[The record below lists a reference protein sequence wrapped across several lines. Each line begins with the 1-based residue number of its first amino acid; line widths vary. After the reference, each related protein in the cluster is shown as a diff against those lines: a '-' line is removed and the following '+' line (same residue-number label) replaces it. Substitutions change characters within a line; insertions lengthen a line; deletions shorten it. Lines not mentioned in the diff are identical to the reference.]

1 MTPQSPTGGLL
12 IGLAVTLLA
21 VALFSWHA
29 LTQVDGLRQLQT
41 ETIDRN
47 RRDSLQLLRIQG
59 NLHNL
64 GLSMRD
70 MVEGSS
76 PYPIEAYR
84 GEFDRVRFDL
94 DDAVSTENALAP
106 VSRSPGQQ
114 AFLQDSLEQFWEAA
128 GRMFRLAEEGDQEQA
143 RELIREVMQPRHAS
157 LANTVA
163 RFLFMNNEA
172 EQQATEEIQEIYAS
186 VERSIYYFLLAA
198 VLAICLTS
206 AYMIQQN
213 RRIFRS
219 ISQLSEERQVLARK
233 LIGVQEEIFQS
244 ISREL
249 HDEFGQVLTAVGALL
264 ARAQRKGAEEA
275 PQLSRDLREV
285 QGIAQETLE
294 NVRRL
299 SQRLHPNVLDDYGLE
314 GAVEWYVQQV
324 REQTGLTITYE
335 KQGEAL
341 KALPTETAIHVYRI
355 VQESLNNVVRHA
367 NSAVAWVR
375 LRRSANELEL
385 EVEDRG
391 VGLPPQ
397 SERRDGLGLVGMRE
411 RAELVHGR
419 LALSRPAEGGTLVH
433 LEVPLKT
440 S

>member
-1 MTPQSPTGGLL
+1 
-12 IGLAVTLLA
+12 
-21 VALFSWHA
+21 
-29 LTQVDGLRQLQT
+29 
-41 ETIDRN
+41 
-47 RRDSLQLLRIQG
+47 
-59 NLHNL
+59 
-64 GLSMRD
+64 
-70 MVEGSS
+70 
-76 PYPIEAYR
+76 
-84 GEFDRVRFDL
+84 
-94 DDAVSTENALAP
+94 
-106 VSRSPGQQ
+106 
-114 AFLQDSLEQFWEAA
+114 
-128 GRMFRLAEEGDQEQA
+128 MFRLAEGGDQEQA

-157 LANTVA
+157 LTNAVA

-172 EQQATEEIQEIYAS
+172 EQQATEEIQQIYAS
-186 VERSIYYFLLAA
+186 VERNIYYFLFAA
-198 VLAICLTS
+198 VVAICVTS

-213 RRIFRS
+213 RRIFQS
-219 ISQLSEERQVLARK
+219 ISQLSEQRQVLARK
-233 LIGVQEEIFQS
+233 LIGVQEDIFQS

-264 ARAQRKGAEEA
+264 ARAQRKGADEA

-324 REQTGLTITYE
+324 QEQTGLTITYE
-335 KQGEAL
+335 KQGEAV
-341 KALPTETAIHVYRI
+341 KALPGETAIHVYRI
-355 VQESLNNVVRHA
+355 LQESLNNVVRHA

-375 LRRSANELEL
+375 LRRNASELEL

-397 SERRDGLGLVGMRE
+397 SDRRDGLGLVGMRE
-411 RAELVHGR
+411 RAELVHAR
-419 LALSRPAEGGTLVH
+419 LVLSRPAEGGTLVH
-433 LEVPLKT
+433 LEVPLET

>member
-1 MTPQSPTGGLL
+1 MTPQSPTRGLL

-29 LTQVDGLRQLQT
+29 LAQVDGLRQLQT

-59 NLHNL
+59 NLHNM

-70 MVEGSS
+70 MLEGVS
-76 PYPIEAYR
+76 PYPIAAFR
-84 GEFDRVRFDL
+84 VEFDRVKFDL
-94 DDAVSTENALAP
+94 NDALKIETTLAP
-106 VSRSPGQQ
+106 TSRSPGQQ
-114 AFLQDSLEQFWEAA
+114 AFLQDSLEQFWDASD
-128 GRMFRLAEEGDQEQA
+128 RMFQLAEKGDDEQA
-143 RELIREVMQPRHAS
+143 RKLIREVMQPRHAS
-157 LANTVA
+157 LASTVA
-163 RFLFMNNEA
+163 RFLVMNNEA
-172 EQQATEEIQEIYAS
+172 EQQATTAIEQIYAN

-198 VLAICLTS
+198 VLAICVTS
-206 AYMIQQN
+206 AYMILQN

-219 ISQLSEERQVLARK
+219 MSQLSEQRQVLARK

-294 NVRRL
+294 GVRRL

-335 KQGEAL
+335 KQGEAV

-355 VQESLNNVVRHA
+355 LQESLNNIVRHA

-375 LRRSANELEL
+375 LRRNADQLEL

-391 VGLPPQ
+391 SGLPPQ
-397 SERRDGLGLVGMRE
+397 TGRRDGLGLVAMRE

-419 LALSRPAEGGTLVH
+419 LVFSRPAEGGTLVH
-433 LEVPLKT
+433 LTVPLKT

>member
-29 LTQVDGLRQLQT
+29 LTQVEGLRQLQT

-47 RRDSLQLLRIQG
+47 RRDSLQLLRIQS

-70 MVEGSS
+70 MAEGAS
-76 PYPIEAYR
+76 PYPIAAYR
-84 GEFDRVRFDL
+84 VEFDRVRFDL
-94 DDAVSTENALAP
+94 DDALRVETTLAP
-106 VSRSPGQQ
+106 ASRSAGQQ
-114 AFLQDSLEQFWEAA
+114 AFLQDSLQQFWEAA
-128 GRMFRLAEEGDQEQA
+128 DRMFRDAEGGDEEQA
-143 RELIREVMQPRHAS
+143 RKLIREVMQPRHAS
-157 LANTVA
+157 LASTVA
-163 RFLFMNNEA
+163 RFLVMNNEA
-172 EQQATEEIQEIYAS
+172 EQQATEEIQGIYAS
-186 VERSIYYFLLAA
+186 VERNIYYFLLAA
-198 VLAICLTS
+198 IVAICVTS

-213 RRIFRS
+213 RRIFQS
-219 ISQLSEERQVLARK
+219 ISQLSEQRQVLARK

-285 QGIAQETLE
+285 QGIAQETLQS
-294 NVRRL
+294 VRRL

-335 KQGEAL
+335 KQGEAV

-355 VQESLNNVVRHA
+355 LQESLNNVVRHA

-375 LRRSANELEL
+375 LRRDAGKLEL

-391 VGLPPQ
+391 VGLPP
-397 SERRDGLGLVGMRE
+397 ETGRRDGLGLVGMRE

-419 LALSRPAEGGTLVH
+419 LTLSRPPEGGTQVR
-433 LEVPLKT
+433 LEVPLNP

>member
-12 IGLAVTLLA
+12 VGLAVTLLA

-29 LTQVDGLRQLQT
+29 LTQMDGLRQLQT

-47 RRDSLQLLRIQG
+47 RRDSLQLLRIQD
-59 NLHNL
+59 NLNNL

-70 MVEGSS
+70 MVEDAS

-84 GEFDRVRFDL
+84 VEFERVRYDL
-94 DDAVSTENALAP
+94 DDAVRTENTLAP
-106 VSRSPGQQ
+106 ASRSAGQQ
-114 AFLQDSLEQFWEAA
+114 AFLQDSLAQFWEAA
-128 GRMFRLAEEGDQEQA
+128 DRMFRLAEAGDHEQA
-143 RELIREVMQPRHAS
+143 RKLIREVMQPRHAS
-157 LANTVA
+157 LTSTVA
-163 RFLFMNNEA
+163 RFLVMNNEV
-172 EQQATEEIQEIYAS
+172 EQQATVEVQGIYAS
-186 VERSIYYFLLAA
+186 VERNIYYFLLAA
-198 VLAICLTS
+198 VVAICVTS
-206 AYMIQQN
+206 AYMILQN

-219 ISQLSEERQVLARK
+219 ISQLSEQRQVLARK
-233 LIGVQEEIFQS
+233 LIGVQEDIFQS

-335 KQGEAL
+335 KEGEAAA
-341 KALPTETAIHVYRI
+341 ALPGETAIHVYRI
-355 VQESLNNVVRHA
+355 LQESLNNVVRHA

-375 LRRSANELEL
+375 LRRNSSRLEL

-391 VGLPPQ
+391 VGLPP
-397 SERRDGLGLVGMRE
+397 EGNRRDGLGLVGMRE
-411 RAELVHGR
+411 RAELIHGR
-419 LALSRPAEGGTLVH
+419 LSLSRPPEGGTRVH
-433 LEVPLKT
+433 LEIPLKT

>member
-12 IGLAVTLLA
+12 AGLAVTLLA

-47 RRDSLQLLRIQG
+47 RRDSLQLLRIQN

-70 MVEGSS
+70 MVEGVS
-76 PYPIEAYR
+76 PYPIAAFR
-84 GEFDRVRFDL
+84 VEFDRVRFDL
-94 DDAVSTENALAP
+94 DDALRMETTVAP
-106 VSRSPGQQ
+106 ASRSPGQQ
-114 AFLQDSLEQFWEAA
+114 AFLQDSLQQFWEAA
-128 GRMFRLAEEGDQEQA
+128 DRMFRLAEGGDEEHA
-143 RELIREVMQPRHAS
+143 RKLIREVMQPRLAS
-157 LANTVA
+157 LASTVA
-163 RFLFMNNEA
+163 RFLVMNNEA

-186 VERSIYYFLLAA
+186 VERNIYYFLLAA
-198 VLAICLTS
+198 VVAICVTS
-206 AYMIQQN
+206 AYMILQN
-213 RRIFRS
+213 RRIFQS
-219 ISQLSEERQVLARK
+219 ISQLSEQRQVLARK

-335 KQGEAL
+335 KEGEAIA
-341 KALPTETAIHVYRI
+341 ALPTEIAIHVYRI
-355 VQESLNNVVRHA
+355 LQESLNNVVRHA
-367 NSAVAWVR
+367 NSTVASVR
-375 LRRSANELEL
+375 LRRDSGKLEL

-397 SERRDGLGLVGMRE
+397 GDRRDGLGLVAMRE

-419 LALSRPAEGGTLVH
+419 LTLSRPAEGGTRVR
-433 LEVPLKT
+433 LEIPLKT

>member
-29 LTQVDGLRQLQT
+29 LVQVDGLRQLQT

-70 MVEGSS
+70 MVEGAS

-84 GEFDRVRFDL
+84 VEFDRVRSDL
-94 DDAVSTENALAP
+94 DDAVRTENALAP
-106 VSRSPGQQ
+106 ASRSAGQQ

-128 GRMFRLAEEGDQEQA
+128 DRMFRQAEAGNEEPA
-143 RELIREVMQPRHAS
+143 RQLIREVMQPRHAS
-157 LANTVA
+157 LTSAVA

-172 EQQATEEIQEIYAS
+172 EQQATEEVQEIYAS
-186 VERSIYYFLLAA
+186 VERNIYYFLFAA
-198 VLAICLTS
+198 VAAICLTS
-206 AYMIQQN
+206 AYMIHQN
-213 RRIFRS
+213 RRIFQS
-219 ISQLSEERQVLARK
+219 ISQLSEQRQVLARK

-264 ARAQRKGAEEA
+264 ARAQRKGADEA

-324 REQTGLTITYE
+324 RDQTGLTITYE
-335 KQGEAL
+335 KQGEAV

-355 VQESLNNVVRHA
+355 LQESLNNVVRHA
-367 NSAVAWVR
+367 NSAAAWVR
-375 LRRSANELEL
+375 LRRNANELEL

-397 SERRDGLGLVGMRE
+397 SDRRDGLGLVGMRE

-419 LALSRPAEGGTLVH
+419 LVLSRPAEGGTLVH

>member
-41 ETIDRN
+41 DTIDRN

-70 MVEGSS
+70 MVEGAS

-84 GEFDRVRFDL
+84 AEFDRVRFDL
-94 DDAVSTENALAP
+94 DDAVRTENALAP
-106 VSRSPGQQ
+106 ASRSPGQQ

-128 GRMFRLAEEGDQEQA
+128 ERMFRLAEGGGQEPA

-157 LANTVA
+157 LTNAVA

-172 EQQATEEIQEIYAS
+172 EQQATEEIQQIYAS
-186 VERSIYYFLLAA
+186 VERNIYYFLFAA
-198 VLAICLTS
+198 VVAICITS
-206 AYMIQQN
+206 AYMIHQN
-213 RRIFRS
+213 RRIFQS
-219 ISQLSEERQVLARK
+219 ISQLSEQRQVLARK
-233 LIGVQEEIFQS
+233 LIGVQEDIFQS

-264 ARAQRKGAEEA
+264 ARAQRKGADEA

-324 REQTGLTITYE
+324 QEQTGLTITYE
-335 KQGEAL
+335 KQGEAM
-341 KALPTETAIHVYRI
+341 KALPGETAIHVYRI
-355 VQESLNNVVRHA
+355 LQESLNNVVRHA

-375 LRRSANELEL
+375 LRRDANELQL

-391 VGLPPQ
+391 VGLPPP
-397 SERRDGLGLVGMRE
+397 SDRRDGLGLVGMRE
-411 RAELVHGR
+411 RAELVRGR
-419 LALSRPAEGGTLVH
+419 LVLSRPAEGGTLVH
-433 LEVPLKT
+433 LEVPLET
-440 S
+440 